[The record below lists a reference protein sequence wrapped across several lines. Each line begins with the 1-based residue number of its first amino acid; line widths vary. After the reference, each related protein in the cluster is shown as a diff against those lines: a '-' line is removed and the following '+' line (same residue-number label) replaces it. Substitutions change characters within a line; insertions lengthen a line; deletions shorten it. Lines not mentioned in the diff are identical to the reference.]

1 MKRIV
6 KIALE
11 VEIDIDTK
19 QEHPILPPIA
29 EGVVI
34 AIEGRLEKPWTIG
47 FTADDEAAE
56 IQLISVK

>member
-6 KIALE
+6 KITLE

-29 EGVVI
+29 EGIVI
-34 AIEGRLEKPWTIG
+34 AIENRLNEPWTIG

-56 IQLISVK
+56 IQLVAVK